1 MTNVGE
7 ECDDGNAV
15 NTDACSNLCQISD
28 GCGDGNIDAGEQC
41 DDNNVVAGDG
51 CSATCTLDIGCAAG
65 ETPMII
71 SNNNVTAI
79 PDSNIAGTLSTIT
92 VPTAGLVRRAI
103 VTVNV
108 THPVDGDV
116 DMYLMSPRGG
126 QRILSDDQA
135 GVNYTRT
142 SFSDSAPTLITSGAA
157 GGAVAPFTGTFKPE
171 NTLAVYNNQAAAGDW
186 LLRIADD
193 TTANTGSLD
202 SWTLAL
208 CIDQSAPRVCGNGI
222 VEATETCDD
231 GNVIAADGCS
241 AMCQLELS
249 CAVGQVAVVTTS
261 ADAKLLLPDTTPAG
275 VTSTITV
282 AGAGMVAKA
291 FVLINALGHTFDSDV
306 DLTLIAPN
314 AMTVEL
320 STDNGSSGDD
330 FLGTIFADA
339 ATRAIVAEAANSA
352 APPFRGMWKPE
363 GMLSAVN
370 GQPGA
375 GTWTLQLVDDAA
387 GDSGALRTWS
397 IGICL
402 QP

>member
-1 MTNVGE
+1 MT
-7 ECDDGNAV
+7 DFA
-15 NTDACSNLCQISD
+15 
-28 GCGDGNIDAGEQC
+28 
-41 DDNNVVAGDG
+41 
-51 CSATCTLDIGCAAG
+51 
-65 ETPMII
+65 
-71 SNNNVTAI
+71 
-79 PDSNIAGTLSTIT
+79 
-92 VPTAGLVRRAI
+92 
-103 VTVNV
+103 
-108 THPVDGDV
+108 
-116 DMYLMSPRGG
+116 
-126 QRILSDDQA
+126 
-135 GVNYTRT
+135 
-142 SFSDSAPTLITSGAA
+142 
-157 GGAVAPFTGTFKPE
+157 TGTFKPE